1 MRYCV
6 IFLIFCFFLRDCTDR
21 VFDTAIAKSSVIGPS
36 QGSELLAYLIATLI
50 SLIVPLIRRA

>member
-6 IFLIFCFFLRDCTDR
+6 IFLDFLFFSARLYGQG
-21 VFDTAIAKSSVIGPS
+21 FDTAIAKSSVIGPS